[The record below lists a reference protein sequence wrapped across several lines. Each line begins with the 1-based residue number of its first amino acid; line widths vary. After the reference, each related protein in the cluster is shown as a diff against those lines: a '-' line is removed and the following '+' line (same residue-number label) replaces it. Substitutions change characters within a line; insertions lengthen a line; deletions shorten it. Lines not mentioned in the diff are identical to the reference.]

1 MTTPAKDKALQYVGD
16 IMDAYKAAEKAGAT
30 ALGHALECGKHLR
43 SAKNT
48 VEAAKGKW
56 NSWRTANLPDVSE
69 ETERVYRRL
78 YDAVALKED
87 FFAECTSIRAALVH
101 LSKFDP
107 ETLEPKPAPAL
118 RKPRSKQTGSSATAP
133 PDATPSTDPA
143 VVLQATAADE
153 IIVNIQGD
161 TDKLEDVARGSII
174 ALTPQAVC
182 DALTEAWPT
191 DQIVDLQNR
200 LVAYLNALSG
210 ETKPPTTYPGPGL
223 EQRPQT

>member
-43 SAKNT
+43 SAFNT
-48 VEAAKGKW
+48 VEAQSGKGKW
-56 NSWRTANLPDVSE
+56 KSWCKTNLPDVSE

-78 YDAVALKED
+78 ANAVALKED
-87 FFAECTSIRAALVH
+87 FFAGCTSIRGALAH

-107 ETLEPKPAPAL
+107 ETLEPRAAPTSRP
-118 RKPRSKQTGSSATAP
+118 RKSQSGSTATAP
-133 PDATPSTDPA
+133 DPAPSTDPA
-143 VVLQATAADE
+143 VVLHATAADE
-153 IIVNIQGD
+153 IIDNIKDD
-161 TDKLEDVARGSII
+161 TDKLEGVARQSII
-174 ALTPQAVC
+174 ALTPEAVC
-182 DALTEAWPT
+182 DALTEAWGY

-200 LVAYLNALSG
+200 LVEYLNNPSG
-210 ETKPPTTYPGPGL
+210 EARPATTYEQAGL